1 MSFEDLLGLL
11 AGFVGLPAIILSL
24 LARSR
29 RVTVRL
35 EQQGLL
41 IQGKVT
47 FVRRRSGT
55 ENWIYYAFRPAE
67 GPERQG
73 VFTEPSSPAMNR
85 SPGSSVDVLYLA
97 DAPHHHMA
105 VVGGGL
111 THQRF
116 LLVAALL
123 VCFSLLGV
131 LVALHS
137 YFTRE
142 QRHELPRHADVRLL
156 HRTRS
161 AQPAPA

>member
-35 EQQGLL
+35 EQQGLR
-41 IQGKVT
+41 IQGQVT
-47 FVRRRSGT
+47 FVKRRSGT
-55 ENWIYYAFRPAE
+55 ENWIYYAFQPAE

-73 VFTEPSSPAMNR
+73 VFTEPASTAMER
-85 SPGSSVDVLYLA
+85 RPGSSVEVLYLA
-97 DAPHHHMA
+97 DAPQHYMTL
-105 VVGGGL
+105 GGGL
-111 THQRF
+111 SHQRF

-123 VCFSLLGV
+123 VGFSLLGV

-137 YFTRE
+137 Y
-142 QRHELPRHADVRLL
+142 
-156 HRTRS
+156 S
-161 AQPAPA
+161 ASQGPVM

>member
-1 MSFEDLLGLL
+1 MSFEDLLGIL

-41 IQGKVT
+41 
-47 FVRRRSGT
+47 
-55 ENWIYYAFRPAE
+55 
-67 GPERQG
+67 
-73 VFTEPSSPAMNR
+73 
-85 SPGSSVDVLYLA
+85 A

-105 VVGGGL
+105 VGGGL

-123 VCFSLLGV
+123 VGFSLLGL

-137 YFTRE
+137 YFT
-142 QRHELPRHADVRLL
+142 
-156 HRTRS
+156 
-161 AQPAPA
+161 